1 MIYLVEILMILLEKQ
16 LLIQVLSDIAFNIAQ
31 NYKYEGYQWRPS
43 SLVYS
48 VLIKRFQAVLLKKVM
63 PN

>member
-1 MIYLVEILMILLEKQ
+1 MILLEKQ